1 MIETSI
7 PDTGGWWLRRL
18 ATQLMARHDH
28 YCELE
33 DYYNNE
39 HLLPSNSSKAVR
51 LAYQRLM
58 DISRMCWAEMIVEAP
73 RERMSVQGFRTG
85 ADSDEGGDKEAW
97 RIWQSNT
104 LDADSSLVHRASMT
118 FGCAYVIVGGPDD
131 EVGGAPL
138 ITIEDPRQ
146 VAVSYDPKYR
156 RKPRAAIKLYYDE
169 MMGRWAA
176 WLYLPG
182 VVRQAVSGTAGE
194 HWDPQAEDWQQW
206 NWVGP
211 PAELPATARNLV
223 PVVAFG
229 NQVDIKGEHWGEF
242 ERHTPTIDRIT
253 YQILQ
258 RLEVAT
264 LQAFRQRAIQADL
277 PTHDSEG
284 NEIDYNDIFAAD
296 PGALW
301 QLPATATL
309 WESGGVDLNPILQ
322 SVKADVADLAAATR
336 TPLYYV
342 TPDAANGSAQG
353 ASTMKEGLLAK
364 VADRSTQAGES
375 WEQVIS
381 YAFTILGDTTRASRL
396 DMEVIWADPAFH
408 SLAERYD
415 AATKGVTA
423 GVPWRQRMVL
433 LGFSPSAIERMEAER
448 AADALIASLAA
459 PPTQVATQAPP
470 GAPQT
475 PPATPPATTTPA
487 AQPTPPA
494 AP

>member
-18 ATQLMARHDH
+18 ATQLMAKHDH
-28 YCELE
+28 YIELE
-33 DYYNNE
+33 EYFNNE

-58 DISRMCWAEMIVEAP
+58 DISRMNWAELIVEAP
-73 RERMSVQGFRTG
+73 RERMQVQGFRTG
-85 ADSDEGGDKEAW
+85 AKSDEGGDQAAW
-97 RIWQSNT
+97 QIWQANS
-104 LDADSSLVHRASMT
+104 LDADSGLVHRASLI
-118 FGCAYVIVGGPDD
+118 FGCSYVIVGGPED
-131 EVGGAPL
+131 EIGGAPV

-146 VAVSYDPKYR
+146 VAVSYDPRYR
-156 RKPRAAIKLYYDE
+156 RKPRAAVKLYFDD
-169 MMGRWAA
+169 MLDRWSA

-182 VVRQAVSGTAGE
+182 VVRQAVSGPASE
-194 HWDPQAEDWQQW
+194 YWDPVAQDWQNW

-211 PAELPATARNLV
+211 PMELPATARNLV

-229 NQVDIKGEHWGEF
+229 NQVDIKGCHWGEF
-242 ERHTPTIDRIT
+242 ERHTPTIDRIN

-264 LQAFRQRAIQADL
+264 LQAFRQRAIKADL
-277 PTHDSEG
+277 PTHDAQG

-301 QLPATATL
+301 QLPATAEL

-342 TPDAANGSAQG
+342 TPDAANGSAEG
-353 ASTMKEGLLAK
+353 AATMKEGLLAK
-364 VADRSTQAGES
+364 VGDRSTQAGES

-381 YAFTILGDTTRASRL
+381 YAFTVLGDATRANRL
-396 DMEVIWADPAFH
+396 DMEVIWADPSFH

-415 AATKGVTA
+415 AATKAVTA

-433 LGFSPSAIERMEAER
+433 LGYTPAAIERMEADR
-448 AADALIASLAA
+448 AADALIASLSA
-459 PPTQVATQAPP
+459 PPTQIATQGPPGSPQAPP
-470 GAPQT
+470 EAPG
-475 PPATPPATTTPA
+475 ATTTAPA
-487 AQPTPPA
+487 ETAPSATP
-494 AP
+494 